1 MKTRHALS
9 LPMQTEIP
17 KTIGQNRFQ
26 NQGKNSISSIIGSYK
41 SAVTKHA
48 NRLGYEFAWQ
58 ALFHDHIIRDEKSY
72 QRIVNYIESN
82 VLNWKE
88 DKF

>member
-1 MKTRHALS
+1 
-9 LPMQTEIP
+9 MQTEIS

-41 SAVTKHA
+41 AAVTKHA

-58 ALFHDHIIRDEKSY
+58 TRFHDHIIRDEKSY

-82 VLNWKE
+82 VLNWKD
-88 DKF
+88 DKFYG